1 MSLQKKIS
9 TISSLA
15 QGSKLQ
21 RLLHT
26 PAKYIYGQ
34 LFSKILYPQQGKGKL
49 LPTATFF
56 GTEMQVVLP
65 AGMDIYLLGAK
76 THDSEIRLTK
86 FLLKRL
92 QKGDHFI
99 DIGAHFGFYS
109 LLGQHLVGQNGKVL
123 SIEAASKIYEV
134 LRQNTEHKSNLE
146 TVHCALTNE
155 DTTVDFY
162 EFPILYS
169 EYNTLEPEQYQH
181 ADWFKNIKP
190 EKTSVKGKCLD
201 DLVEARRLKPKVIKM
216 DVEGA
221 ELQVMQGMKQILQ
234 MQSPMIAMEYLTT
247 ERHNAAHR
255 AAIKLAR
262 SLGYQSFLI
271 DTRGDLVKVDNITA
285 EILAQGL
292 DSDNVVLWN
301 MI

>member
-1 MSLQKKIS
+1 MSLQQKIDTIS
-9 TISSLA
+9 TLA
-15 QGSKLQ
+15 KGSKLQ
-21 RLLHT
+21 RLFHT
-26 PAKYIYGQ
+26 PIKYIYGQ
-34 LFSKILYPQQGKGKL
+34 LFSKVLYPQQRKGKL
-49 LPTATFF
+49 LSTITFF

-109 LLGQHLVGQNGKVL
+109 LLGQHLVGKEGKVL
-123 SIEAASKIYEV
+123 SVEAASKIYEV
-134 LRQNTEHKSNLE
+134 LQENTKEQTNLE
-146 TVHCALTNE
+146 TVHFALTNE
-155 DTTVDFY
+155 ETIVDFY

-169 EYNTLEPEQYQH
+169 EYNTLEPAQYQD
-181 ADWFKNIKP
+181 AKWFKNIQP
-190 EKTSVKGKCLD
+190 EKISVTGKRLD
-201 DLVEARRLKPKVIKM
+201 DLVKERQFKPKVIKM

-221 ELQVMQGMKQILQ
+221 ELQVMEGMQQILQ
-234 MQSPMIAMEYLTT
+234 TQSPMIAMEYLTT
-247 ERHNAAHR
+247 DRHNASHQ
-255 AAIKLAR
+255 AALKLAR
-262 SLGYQSFLI
+262 SYGYQSFLI
-271 DTRGDLVKVDNITA
+271 DNKGDLVKTEDITTG
-285 EILAQGL
+285 ILAQGL